1 MRSIGAGQIIAMLF
15 AVFISTILISGCAAS
30 KETQKPPGA
39 GKSAHGEGFEWFYES
54 FDEKKT
60 AAYDAFRIS
69 AERPFDSEP
78 VPIRD
83 KSGTVTEIAV
93 SDLAAAYQG
102 FLYDH
107 PEVFWLSGSYNYR
120 VSGDSG
126 GEEMADAVSVIP
138 IPDSEQDLRAA
149 KKDFESAA
157 EHYLLKAADAEGDRE
172 KAKILYESLAGE
184 IEYEE
189 EALYDSAL
197 LNEHTAYG
205 AVCKKKAVCDGMA
218 LAYKYLLDRCGI
230 RCILIPGTSEG
241 APHVWNTVFW
251 DERWHESDLT
261 WDTVSE
267 AKEGGQYFDLTSEE
281 MNKDHEREKEGI
293 AIRIPLAD

>member
-15 AVFISTILISGCAAS
+15 AVFISMILISGCAAS

-54 FDEKKT
+54 FDEKKA

-138 IPDSEQDLRAA
+138 IPDSEHDLRAM
-149 KKDFESAA
+149 KKEFESAV
-157 EHYLLKAADAEGDRE
+157 EYYLRKAADAEGDRE
-172 KAKILYESLAGE
+172 KAKILYDSLAGE

>member
-1 MRSIGAGQIIAMLF
+1 MRSIGAGKIIAMLF
-15 AVFISTILISGCAAS
+15 AVFISTILISGCAES

-54 FDEKKT
+54 FDEKKA

-138 IPDSEQDLRAA
+138 IPDSEHDLRAM
-149 KKDFESAA
+149 KKEFESAV
-157 EHYLLKAADAEGDRE
+157 EYYLRKAADAEGDRE
-172 KAKILYESLAGE
+172 KAKILYDSLAGE

>member
-1 MRSIGAGQIIAMLF
+1 MRSIGAGKIIAMLF
-15 AVFISTILISGCAAS
+15 AVFISTILISGCAES

-54 FDEKKT
+54 FDEKKA

-138 IPDSEQDLRAA
+138 IPDSEHDLRAM
-149 KKDFESAA
+149 KIEFESAV
-157 EHYLLKAADAEGDRE
+157 EYYLRKAADAEGDRE
-172 KAKILYESLAGE
+172 KAKILYDSLAGE

>member
-1 MRSIGAGQIIAMLF
+1 MRSIGAGKIIAMLF
-15 AVFISTILISGCAAS
+15 AVFISMILISGCAES

-138 IPDSEQDLRAA
+138 IPDSEHDLRAM
-149 KKDFESAA
+149 KKEFESAV
-157 EHYLLKAADAEGDRE
+157 EYYLRKAADAEGDRE
-172 KAKILYESLAGE
+172 KAKILYDSLAGE

>member
-15 AVFISTILISGCAAS
+15 AVFISTILISGCAES

-138 IPDSEQDLRAA
+138 IPDSEHDLRAM
-149 KKDFESAA
+149 KKEFESAV
-157 EHYLLKAADAEGDRE
+157 EYYLRKAADAEGDRE
-172 KAKILYESLAGE
+172 KAKILYDSLAGE

>member
-1 MRSIGAGQIIAMLF
+1 MRSIGAGKIIAMLF
-15 AVFISTILISGCAAS
+15 AVFISTILISGCAES

-138 IPDSEQDLRAA
+138 IPDSEHDLRAM
-149 KKDFESAA
+149 KKEFESAV
-157 EHYLLKAADAEGDRE
+157 EYYLRKAADAEGDRE

>member
-1 MRSIGAGQIIAMLF
+1 MRHPRTGQISGVLF
-15 AVFISTILISGCAAS
+15 AAFILTIHLARCAAS
-30 KETQKPPGA
+30 EEAQNQAGA
-39 GKSAHGEGFEWFYES
+39 ENSNLGEGFEWFYES

-83 KSGTVTEIAV
+83 KSGAVTEIAV
-93 SDLAAAYQG
+93 SDLAASYQG

-107 PEVFWLSGSYNYR
+107 PEVFWLNSSYNYR
-120 VSGDSG
+120 VSGDTG
-126 GEEMADAVSVIP
+126 GEEMADAVSVNP
-138 IPDSEQDLRAA
+138 IPDSEPELRAM
-149 KKDFESAA
+149 KKEFNSAA
-157 EHYLLKAADAEGDRE
+157 EDLLLRVSDAEGDRE
-172 KAKILYESLAGE
+172 KAKVLYDCLAGE

-189 EALYDSAL
+189 EALYNSAL

-205 AVCKKKAVCDGMA
+205 AFCEKKAVCDGIA

-241 APHVWNTVFW
+241 APHVWNTVLW
-251 DERWHESDLT
+251 DEKWHESDLT
-261 WDTVSE
+261 WDIVSE
-267 AKEGGQYFDLTSEE
+267 VKDSGQYFDLTSEE

>member
-1 MRSIGAGQIIAMLF
+1 MRSIGAGKIIAMLF
-15 AVFISTILISGCAAS
+15 AVFISMILISGCAAS

-54 FDEKKT
+54 FDEKKA

-107 PEVFWLSGSYNYR
+107 PEVFWLTGSYNYR

-138 IPDSEQDLRAA
+138 IPDSEHDLRAM
-149 KKDFESAA
+149 KKEFESAV
-157 EHYLLKAADAEGDRE
+157 EYYLRKAADAEGDRE
-172 KAKILYESLAGE
+172 KAKILYDSLAGE

>member
-1 MRSIGAGQIIAMLF
+1 MRSIGAGKIIAMLF
-15 AVFISTILISGCAAS
+15 AVFISTILISGCAES

-83 KSGTVTEIAV
+83 KSVTVTEIAV

-138 IPDSEQDLRAA
+138 IPDSEHDLRAM
-149 KKDFESAA
+149 KKEFESAV
-157 EHYLLKAADAEGDRE
+157 EYYLRKAADAEGDRE
-172 KAKILYESLAGE
+172 KAKILYDSLAGE

-230 RCILIPGTSEG
+230 RCILIPGTSER
-241 APHVWNTVFW
+241 APHVWKTVFW

>member
-1 MRSIGAGQIIAMLF
+1 MR
-15 AVFISTILISGCAAS
+15 
-30 KETQKPPGA
+30 KET
-39 GKSAHGEGFEWFYES
+39 
-54 FDEKKT
+54 
-60 AAYDAFRIS
+60 
-69 AERPFDSEP
+69 
-78 VPIRD
+78 
-83 KSGTVTEIAV
+83 
-93 SDLAAAYQG
+93 
-102 FLYDH
+102 
-107 PEVFWLSGSYNYR
+107 
-120 VSGDSG
+120 
-126 GEEMADAVSVIP
+126 
-138 IPDSEQDLRAA
+138 
-149 KKDFESAA
+149 
-157 EHYLLKAADAEGDRE
+157 GDRE

>member
-15 AVFISTILISGCAAS
+15 VVFISTILISGCAAS

-54 FDEKKT
+54 FDEKKA

-69 AERPFDSEP
+69 AERSFDNEP

-138 IPDSEQDLRAA
+138 IPDSEHDLRAM
-149 KKDFESAA
+149 KKEFESAV
-157 EHYLLKAADAEGDRE
+157 EYYLRKAADAEGDRE
-172 KAKILYESLAGE
+172 KAKILYDSLAGE

>member
-1 MRSIGAGQIIAMLF
+1 MRSIGAGKIIAMLF

-107 PEVFWLSGSYNYR
+107 PEVFWLSGSYNSR

-138 IPDSEQDLRAA
+138 IPDSEHDLRAM
-149 KKDFESAA
+149 KKEFESAV
-157 EHYLLKAADAEGDRE
+157 EYYLRKAADAEGDRE
-172 KAKILYESLAGE
+172 KAKILYDSLAGE